1 MIDLPESEYADLI
14 IAARASGAD
23 ETTLS
28 QLRLITTISPFVAHS
43 LKTLPWLWARLLP
56 VIPHANEPG
65 DLRRRFDTVL
75 NKMSTPED
83 LDASLRQIRR
93 TEMIR
98 IAWRDVSG
106 LAETAETLRD
116 LSELADQC
124 VQQALEA
131 HERALIARHGAPR
144 DADGRPQRL
153 VVLGMGKLGG
163 CELNYSSDIDL
174 IFAFEHEGETSGN
187 RPIANSE
194 FFIKLGQKI
203 IRSLDQVTRDG
214 FVFRVDMRLRPHGD
228 EGALAFS
235 FDALERYYTTL
246 GREWERYAFIK
257 ARVIAGDFT
266 AGQNLLSLLKPFVYR
281 KYLDFGAFAQLRD
294 MKKAIELEMSRK
306 GLIDN
311 IKLGPG
317 GIREVEFIGQ
327 LFQLLRGGREPR
339 LQSRSI
345 IQTLDVL
352 ADTNQL
358 PILMIE
364 ELKAG
369 YDFLRRTENRLQMQ
383 HDQQTQSLPVMDDDR
398 QRLALAM
405 GYARWADF
413 LAALDVHRNRV
424 HHYFGDILKT
434 HRDERG
440 DDDPLL
446 TLWLDDSLPEARAY
460 AYLSREG
467 FADPTAALSTLRTWK
482 RNHFDLVSDVV
493 RQRLNVLIPNLLHG
507 VVSQEAPVDTL
518 DAVLTLLSAVLGRS
532 VYLALLIEQ
541 PQALQQLIQLCAAS
555 PWIADLLRQHPILLD
570 ELVDPEGLYTQPG
583 VQDLATD
590 LNGLLARFPDDEER
604 QFDELRRFRQLSVLR
619 VAAADAM
626 GVLSV
631 MRISDQLTWIAEVI
645 LAAVLRRTQAKL
657 EARYGKPRALRNL
670 EYCDPGF
677 AVIGYGKLGGIELGY
692 GSDLDLVF
700 LHDSEGDETITA
712 GPNAIDNSL
721 FFARLAQKII
731 HTLSIR
737 TPAGVLYEID
747 TRLRPD
753 GVGGL
758 LVSSLK
764 GFAQYLQTH
773 AWLWEIQALC
783 RARFI
788 CGHAPIEAAFKAIRR
803 DVICIPRDRDSLR
816 AEIRAMRMKMR
827 AELHKP
833 EPGSFHLKSGRGGI
847 TDIEFI
853 VQFLLLSHAHDYPD
867 IIEYTDNIRQLE
879 ALAHAKVITE
889 TLRDRLIAAYQSLR
903 NATHR
908 RTLVNQPLTVAIA
921 DFETERRDVITA
933 WEAFFGPEADRSRI
947 D

>member
-1 MIDLPESEYADLI
+1 MIDFSEGAYTHLI
-14 IAARASGAD
+14 ETARAAGAD
-23 ETTLS
+23 SSILS
-28 QLRLITTISPFVAHS
+28 QLRLITQVSPFAAHS

-56 VIPHANEPG
+56 LIPHSDAPG
-65 DLRRRFDTVL
+65 DLQTRCDVWL
-75 NKMSTPED
+75 SANAPED
-83 LDASLRQIRR
+83 LDACLRQFRR

-106 LAETAETLRD
+106 LADTSETLRD
-116 LSELADQC
+116 LSDLADQC
-124 VQQALEA
+124 VQQALHA
-131 HERALIARHGAPR
+131 HEQVLVARYGVPRNALGQA
-144 DADGRPQRL
+144 QRL

-163 CELNYSSDIDL
+163 QELNYSSDIDL
-174 IFAFEHEGETSGN
+174 IFAFEHEGETDGN

-358 PILMIE
+358 PALMIE

-383 HDQQTQSLPVMDDDR
+383 HDQQTQSLPVIDDDR

-405 GYARWADF
+405 GYAHWADF

-460 AYLSREG
+460 TYLSREG

-645 LAAVLRRTQAKL
+645 LAAVLRRTQSKL

-788 CGHAPIEAAFKAIRR
+788 CGHPPIEAAFKAIRH
-803 DVICIPRDRDSLR
+803 DVICIPRDSDTLR
-816 AEIRAMRMKMR
+816 AEIRTMRMKMR
-827 AELHKP
+827 AERHKP

-853 VQFLLLSHAHDYPD
+853 VQFLLLSHAHRYPD

-889 TLRDRLIAAYQSLR
+889 ALRDRLIAAYQSLR

-933 WEAFFGPEADRSRI
+933 WETFFGPEVDGSTI

>member
-1 MIDLPESEYADLI
+1 MIDLPESEYAALI
-14 IAARASGAD
+14 EAARASGAE
-23 ETTLS
+23 ETLLS
-28 QLRLITTISPFVAHS
+28 QLRLVTAISPFVAHS
-43 LKTLPWLWARLLP
+43 LQTLPWLWAYLVP
-56 VIPHANEPG
+56 VIPRSDSPG
-65 DLRRRFDTVL
+65 DLQRRFDNALTTITL
-75 NKMSTPED
+75 TED
-83 LDASLRQIRR
+83 LDACLRQVRR
-93 TEMIR
+93 AEMIR

-106 LAETAETLRD
+106 LADTTETLRD
-116 LSELADQC
+116 LSDLADQS
-124 VQQALEA
+124 VQQALNA
-131 HERALIARHGAPR
+131 HERALIARHGMPR

-174 IFAFEHEGETSGN
+174 IFAFEHEGETNGN
-187 RPIANSE
+187 RPITNSE

-228 EGALAFS
+228 EGALAFG

-294 MKKAIELEMSRK
+294 MKKAIELEMNRK

-352 ADTNQL
+352 AETNQL
-358 PILMIE
+358 PVQMVD

-398 QRLALAM
+398 QRLAAAM
-405 GYARWADF
+405 GFVSWADF
-413 LAALDVHRNRV
+413 LPALDAHRNRI
-424 HHYFGDILKT
+424 HHYFGDILQT
-434 HRDERG
+434 NRDERRE
-440 DDDPLL
+440 DDPLL
-446 TLWLDDSLPEARAY
+446 TLWLDDSLTEKHACV
-460 AYLSREG
+460 YLAQEG
-467 FADPTAALSTLRTWK
+467 FTDPTAALTTLRTWK

-493 RQRLNVLIPNLLHG
+493 RQRLNVLIPNLIHE
-507 VVSQEAPVDTL
+507 VAAQETPVGTL
-518 DAVLTLLSAVLGRS
+518 DAVLTLISAVLGRS

-541 PQALQQLIQLCAAS
+541 PQALKQLIQLCAAS

-570 ELVDPEGLYTQPG
+570 ELVDPDGLYTQPD
-583 VQDLATD
+583 VQDLTTD

-645 LAAVLRRTQAKL
+645 LAAVLRQTQAKL
-657 EARYGKPRALRNL
+657 ATRHGKPSVLTNHECL
-670 EYCDPGF
+670 EPGF

-700 LHDSEGDETITA
+700 LHDSDGEETVTT
-712 GPNAIDNSL
+712 GPNSIDNSL

-737 TPAGVLYEID
+737 TPAGVLYEVD

-753 GVGGL
+753 GAGGL

-764 GFAQYLQTH
+764 GFAQYQQAH

-788 CGHAPIEAAFKAIRR
+788 CGHPPIEAAFKAIRR
-803 DVICIPRDRDSLR
+803 EVICTPRDPDGLR
-816 AEIRAMRMKMR
+816 TEIRAMRMKMR
-827 AELHKP
+827 AELHKS
-833 EPGSFHLKSGRGGI
+833 EPSNFHLKSGRGGI

-853 VQFLLLSHAHDYPD
+853 VQFLLLSHAHHYPD
-867 IIEYTDNIRQLE
+867 IIEFTDNIRQLE
-879 ALAHAKVITE
+879 ALAHAKVISDS
-889 TLRDRLIAAYQSLR
+889 LRDRLIAAYQSLR

-908 RTLVNQPLTVAIA
+908 RTLVNQPLTVPIV

-933 WEAFFGPEADRSRI
+933 WETFFGAENDSSAI
-947 D
+947 